1 MSKLL
6 EFEALY
12 HSVQN
17 GAAAIRSV
25 TTLQPVG
32 GKGDRVFPPTFK
44 DATYAIER
52 RRVKQED
59 GKSTEID
66 CVLLDSVQSQ
76 ANRAEEA
83 LLTAIRQR
91 KIYLPVIEV
100 DFAGARD
107 QLLKPLG
114 NITSLEVPH
123 RLADA
128 ILRDASLPDGTRF
141 SKSDYA
147 KKWGGA
153 NLWNATPIYELC
165 PTALLFGMWG
175 SPLKPGGLGAK
186 FERAFVSEIVGVELD
201 PVGIY
206 VDSEKPTL
214 KRLGVRVDPLG
225 ASSKVPVATTE
236 DGFEVL
242 DAVKDAKKKGALRPS
257 ELNHGNIL
265 FDTRNCGVRFD
276 HAEQVTVISLGALR
290 KLHFPVAGKEAQAL
304 EIDSAAS
311 TVLAAIGLCA
321 ATFDSESGT
330 SLRSRCQLWPE
341 KPRVWEILE
350 TPGKE
355 TAEYHLDRESAA
367 KLVKAAVAKAE
378 SLGLEWLKEKLVL
391 RPVPE
396 LVKLIA
402 ESQKIAATDDT
413 AEGQ

>member
-1 MSKLL
+1 MSKIL
-6 EFEALY
+6 EFAALH
-12 HSVQN
+12 HSIQN

-25 TTLQPVG
+25 TRLQPVG

-44 DATYAIER
+44 DATYAIEK
-52 RRVKQED
+52 RRVEKNGASAEV
-59 GKSTEID
+59 E

-83 LLTAIRQR
+83 LLDGTRRQ
-91 KIYLPVIEV
+91 KISLPIIEV
-100 DFAGARD
+100 DFSEANP
-107 QLLKPLG
+107 QLLKPLA
-114 NITSLEVPH
+114 NLTSLEVPH

-128 ILRDASLPDGTRF
+128 ILRDANLPDGTRF
-141 SKSDYA
+141 SKSEYSQ
-147 KKWGGA
+147 KWGGA

-186 FERAFVSEIVGVELD
+186 FERAFVSEIVGIGLD
-201 PVGIY
+201 PVGIFIN
-206 VDSEKPTL
+206 SEKPTL

-225 ASSKVPVATTE
+225 ASSKVPVALTD

-242 DAVKDAKKKGALRPS
+242 DPVKNAKTKGVLRPS

-265 FDTRNCGVRFD
+265 FDSANCGVRFD
-276 HAEQVTVISLGALR
+276 YAEQVTVISLGALR
-290 KLHFPVAGKEAQAL
+290 KLHFPIAGKKADAL
-304 EIDSAAS
+304 QIDSAAR

-341 KPRVWEILE
+341 EPRTWEILE

-355 TAEYHLDRESAA
+355 PAKYRLDRESASA
-367 KLVKAAVAKAE
+367 LVNAAVAHAE
-378 SLGLEWLKEKLVL
+378 SLDLKWLKQTLTLK
-391 RPVPE
+391 PAPE

-402 ESQKIAATDDT
+402 ESQKIAAAEDT